1 MVPNTEI
8 SMGKGL
14 ALRIAC
20 SLALLEH
27 RGRSSNRL
35 DRQAGV
41 DAKPRA
47 PAGESGRYSTNDEG
61 GALRS

>member
-14 ALRIAC
+14 ALRIAG

-27 RGRSSNRL
+27 WGRSSNRL
-35 DRQAGV
+35 DRQAGA
-41 DAKPRA
+41 DAKLGT

-61 GALRS
+61 GALRK